1 MNINILIDRKDQ
13 LRLQGY
19 FVFDFFNHREFRKF
33 RTMLRIII
41 AFHFFLITVTGFSAV
56 IQDTL
61 YLNREDATMGN
72 NLVNRCVLNNTNQ
85 FDQANGYLDVEV
97 GDLLEL
103 TIYNTDTVDHQFEVA
118 NLNTLGTIV
127 AGGNATYS
135 IFCNDFGTF
144 GIRATDPIGDI
155 LGAFAVLRVG
165 LLNEQAFIW
174 NLWEINDQFS
184 HDVGS
189 GLVTA
194 MPSTYRPNTN
204 IINGIVY
211 PNTSTDPLTAVTG
224 SVSDTIYI
232 SVVNSGNFTHTLH
245 FHGYH
250 VKIVQATLATD
261 KVNWVKDTAPIH
273 KNETLTFQ
281 LIPDKPGMYPVH
293 DHNLVSVLTQN
304 TYPGGMITTLNIQP

>member
-1 MNINILIDRKDQ
+1 
-13 LRLQGY
+13 
-19 FVFDFFNHREFRKF
+19 
-33 RTMLRIII
+33 MLRTFIII
-41 AFHFFLITVTGFSAV
+41 VLVQLTLNSFGAV
-56 IQDTL
+56 VQDTL
-61 YLNREDATMGN
+61 YLNREDVTMGN
-72 NLVNRCVLNNTNQ
+72 NLVNRCVLNNTAQ
-85 FDQANGYLDVEV
+85 FNQANAYLDVEV

-118 NLNTLGTIV
+118 NLNTLGTIA
-127 AGGNATYS
+127 AGGNATYTV
-135 IFCNDFGTF
+135 FCDNFGTY

-165 LLNEQAFIW
+165 LMNEQAFIW

-184 HDVGS
+184 HDVGN
-189 GLVTA
+189 GIVTGI
-194 MPSTYRPNTN
+194 PSTYRPNTN
-204 IINGIVY
+204 IINGMVY
-211 PNTSTDPLTAVTG
+211 PATSSDPLTAVTG
-224 SVSDTIYI
+224 NVADTIYI
-232 SVVNSGNFTHTLH
+232 SVVNSGNFVHTLH

-250 VKIVQATLATD
+250 VKIVQATLHSD
-261 KVNWVKDTAPIH
+261 KVNWVKDTNPVH